1 MNTNCDSV
9 NSVKN
14 KIYRD
19 TVYISKMVRFK
30 VLFCHELYIIDFQT
44 SAKNK

>member
-30 VLFCHELYIIDFQT
+30 VLFVMNYILLT
-44 SAKNK
+44 NKQVQ

>member
-19 TVYISKMVRFK
+19 TVYISRMVRFK
-30 VLFCHELYIIDFQT
+30 VLFVMNYILLTFKQVQ
-44 SAKNK
+44 